1 MVDLE
6 GIDVPNGI
14 EHVSC
19 ILESSGPGADQVVSA
34 SKESYWDLANLLD
47 VDIIRV
53 EVGGFPHEIRNELL
67 ETFSIVVLAPVQDC
81 LD

>member
-6 GIDVPNGI
+6 GIDVPDGV

-19 ILESSGPGADQVVSA
+19 ILESSGSGADQVVSA
-34 SKESYWDLANLLD
+34 GKERNWDLANLLD
-47 VDIIRV
+47 VDIVRI
-53 EVGGFPHEIRNELL
+53 EVSGFPHEIRNELL
-67 ETFSIVVLAPVQDC
+67 ETFCIVVLAPVEDC